1 MKQFLS
7 VVSAIIIFLLAAG
20 IVFRSSE
27 VFIFKN
33 GISIALA
40 ILTFLWVPLFLFY
53 AYDRRQQKRDLE
65 DEEEQENQ

>member
-53 AYDRRQQKRDLE
+53 AYDRKQQKRVLE

>member
-53 AYDRRQQKRDLE
+53 AYDRKQQKQVLE

>member
-33 GISIALA
+33 GISMALA

>member
-7 VVSAIIIFLLAAG
+7 IVSAIIIFLLAAG
-20 IVFRSSE
+20 IIFRTSE

-33 GISIALA
+33 GISMALA

-53 AYDRRQQKRDLE
+53 AYDRRQRKRALE
-65 DEEEQENQ
+65 EEDEQENQ

>member
-1 MKQFLS
+1 MKQFLI

-20 IVFRSSE
+20 IAFRSSE

-33 GISIALA
+33 GISMALS

-53 AYDRRQQKRDLE
+53 AYDRRQQRREVE
-65 DEEEQENQ
+65 DEEE

>member
-33 GISIALA
+33 GISMALA

-53 AYDRRQQKRDLE
+53 AYDRKQQKRVLE